1 MTNPKESKD
10 IFSICQKNVDKF
22 FTDIEKSMPKYQ
34 ESSAKL
40 QKDYITAWK
49 NVINSAIALEQEY
62 ATKAG
67 LKVDVPE
74 AAMDSVRTI
83 TKQVSETLT
92 AQNKSVMDSAEI
104 TKQAFDAFNENTKSF
119 ASLNRNI
126 MGFMM
131 SVLEQRP
138 KK

>member
-1 MTNPKESKD
+1 MTNQQESKD

-22 FTDIEKSMPKYQ
+22 FSDVEQSTPKFQ
-34 ESSAKL
+34 ESTAKL

-49 NVINSAIALEQEY
+49 NVINSAISLEQEY

-67 LKVDVPE
+67 LKVDLPE

-83 TKQVSETLT
+83 TKQASDALA
-92 AQNKSVMDSAEI
+92 AQNKAVIDSTEI
-104 TKQAFDAFNENTKSF
+104 SKQAFNIFNENTKLF

-131 SVLEQRP
+131 AVLEQSS
-138 KK
+138 KT